1 MAKIL
6 PEILRPSDRPNPVP
20 DVTPGVASSDSAM
33 DANIRSLLVGIR
45 RTAEDPEK
53 SEESEDGYITSKV
66 SYTEILAPP

>member
-1 MAKIL
+1 
-6 PEILRPSDRPNPVP
+6 VP

-33 DANIRSLLVGIR
+33 DANSRSLLVGIR